1 MNPARYEKIGREL
14 NITPDQVEATALL
27 LNEGATVPFIARYRK
42 EVTGTLD
49 EVAVTAIRDRLQQ
62 LTGIKISNR
71 HSDRQA
77 ALVYFDRPEMS
88 PILAKM
94 NKESAEYKE
103 ALAIIQSGKEQL
115 AARPR
120 ADMEGFVPSEQH
132 RKMLEKYE
140 ERALQESKIHEAI
153 REGKKVYDPG
163 LSRR

>member
-1 MNPARYEKIGREL
+1 MFTWIDLNAVYYPIYESAYPDSPCGRSP
-14 NITPDQVEATALL
+14 ISFKD
-27 LNEGATVPFIARYRK
+27 
-42 EVTGTLD
+42 
-49 EVAVTAIRDRLQQ
+49 RDRLQQ

-71 HSDRQA
+71 HSDKQE
-77 ALVYFDRPEMS
+77 ALVFFDRPEMS

-115 AARPR
+115 AAKPR

-132 RKMLEKYE
+132 QKALKKYD
-140 ERALQESKIHEAI
+140 ERAGQEATVYEAI
-153 REGKKVYDPG
+153 REDKKVYDPD